1 MQSRLRVSAPFLLT
15 VAALIAPAGAIAQQS
30 EEEIRALFEYDMS
43 APLDIAEQG
52 TETHDGYT
60 VLDFTYASPLGGR
73 VPAYL
78 YTPTGDGPHAGIVLM
93 HGMPG
98 SRDRMRSFAAGYAQA
113 GAVVLQIS
121 APWARP
127 DGPRRNPVT
136 FTPQDRDEQIQ
147 LIIDL
152 RRGVDLLQNR
162 PDVDPD
168 RIGYV
173 GASYGGAMGGLL
185 AGMEHRI
192 KAYVL
197 MVGDGGLVA
206 HFTGAED
213 AGRDLYRLSE
223 ERQQAWIAAM
233 EPIEPIRWV
242 GHAAPSPLLFQNGR
256 RDNMVPL
263 RDGRAYQ
270 EAGSDPKDVMWYDS
284 GHRLPDQAIE
294 DQVRWLARWIG
305 VDPDRFG
312 G

>member
-1 MQSRLRVSAPFLLT
+1 M
-15 VAALIAPAGAIAQQS
+15 
-30 EEEIRALFEYDMS
+30 
-43 APLDIAEQG
+43 
-52 TETHDGYT
+52 
-60 VLDFTYASPLGGR
+60 
-73 VPAYL
+73 
-78 YTPTGDGPHAGIVLM
+78 
-93 HGMPG
+93 
-98 SRDRMRSFAAGYAQA
+98 
-113 GAVVLQIS
+113 
-121 APWARP
+121 
-127 DGPRRNPVT
+127 
-136 FTPQDRDEQIQ
+136 
-147 LIIDL
+147 
-152 RRGVDLLQNR
+152 
-162 PDVDPD
+162 DPD

-242 GHAAPSPLLFQNGR
+242 GHAAPSPLLF
-256 RDNMVPL
+256 
-263 RDGRAYQ
+263 
-270 EAGSDPKDVMWYDS
+270 SDPKDVMWYDS